1 MFLCRSETKPC
12 ASPAAKEPAR
22 FANRFLVVDD
32 GGCLF
37 LSSCGCFANRVARF
51 WTWGP
56 PTVIDRAFV
65 GLKKKT
71 VVVEAV
77 SRRKRNDR
85 SGSVLILF

>member
-32 GGCLF
+32 GFCLL
-37 LSSCGCFANRVARF
+37 LSLYGCFANRVTRF
-51 WTWGP
+51 WTWVS
-56 PTVIDRAFV
+56 PTLIDQAFV

-77 SRRKRNDR
+77 SRTKRNDR
-85 SGSVLILF
+85 SGAVLILF